1 MAQYSKFL
9 VLADDLTGALECGSK
24 LAQCGLTAPVHTTP
38 LIQVPPSA
46 QGSTSHVINCSTRHR
61 TAGVAREM
69 VRSQA
74 RVFAGQED
82 FLIYKKTDSTLRGNI
97 GAEMEALFDIYP
109 HAPLLYVPAYPRL
122 GRTCRD
128 GILRVHGFPVAETA
142 FGQDLFHPISDSA
155 ILNQLSHQTRV
166 PALLLRKP
174 EHLHPLLKVG
184 AAGTILV
191 CDAESDEEI
200 AALAETALTIS
211 PPPLLAG
218 PAAFLGAIIKA
229 AGHLPVAS
237 PRLSPFQKSLW
248 ICGSRHP
255 HSLAQ
260 LEKAA
265 QTRRLVHSLAPFLVS
280 SDEAF
285 QIQQAAHSFAR
296 ILLKQHQQDHFLIV
310 GGPILKK
317 EGQPLPQPDPGLSP
331 LILRSLGAVAR
342 EVFNSWRIDLLSVW
356 GGDTA
361 GAVVEALEITSLHPL
376 GELFEGIPFSTFQ
389 FQGRQIQLLTKA
401 GAFGPENLVEMILQ

>member
-1 MAQYSKFL
+1 MAQYSQFL
-9 VLADDLTGALECGSK
+9 VLADDLTGALECGAH

-38 LIQVPPSA
+38 LIQSPPSA
-46 QGSTSHVINCSTRHR
+46 QGSTSRVINCSTRHS
-61 TAGVAREM
+61 TAETAREV
-69 VRSQA
+69 VRTQA
-74 RVFAGQED
+74 CAFAGHED
-82 FLIYKKTDSTLRGNI
+82 VLLYKKTDSTLRGNI
-97 GAEMEALFDIYP
+97 GSELESLFDLYP

-142 FGQDLFHPISDSA
+142 FGKDLFHPISDSS
-155 ILNQLSHQTRV
+155 ILNHLAHQTRV
-166 PALLLRKP
+166 PALLLRQA
-174 EHLHPLLKVG
+174 EHLHPLLKAG

-191 CDAESDEEI
+191 CDAERDEEI
-200 AALAETALTIS
+200 TTLAETALTIS

-218 PAAFLGAIIKA
+218 PAAFLRAIVEA

-237 PRLSPFQKSLW
+237 PKLSPFQKSLW
-248 ICGSRHP
+248 ICGSQHP

-260 LEKAA
+260 MEKAA
-265 QTRRLVHSLAPFLVS
+265 QNHWLVHSLAPFLVS
-280 SDEAF
+280 SDDAL

-296 ILLKQHQQDHFLIV
+296 ILLQQHQRDHFLIV

-317 EGQPLPQPDPGLSP
+317 EGQLLPLPDPELSP

-342 EVFNSWRIDLLSVW
+342 EVFNSWKIDLLSIW

-361 GAVVEALEITSLHPL
+361 GAVVEAMKIDSLHPL
-376 GELFEGIPFSTFQ
+376 GELFEGIPISTFQ

-401 GAFGPENLVEMILQ
+401 GAFGPENLVEMILR